1 MTREEAINRLFMLR
15 DELQRQIAICTDSVK
30 LTAFCDTVRLYDKAI
45 EALKEPKQGEWI
57 PVTERLPDKN
67 GFYLITFKTY
77 ENGRGVIEKF
87 YRKTENI
94 WTDDGVH
101 RGFFFNSDEVTAWRL
116 LPEPY
121 KEEGDE
127 K

>member
-1 MTREEAINRLFMLR
+1 MTREEAINLLGCIYTEVSTEEDR
-15 DELQRQIAICTDSVK
+15 EAI
-30 LTAFCDTVRLYDKAI
+30 DKAI

-77 ENGRGVIEKF
+77 EDGRGVIEKF

-121 KEEGDE
+121 MEGGDE